1 LAPPHVGLPVL
12 IPRNEYPAS
21 TITQAK
27 WLLGKLVVRHTSAGV
42 MIGRIVETEAYLH
55 NDAAAHSF
63 IGPTPRNR
71 SLFLEKGHAYV
82 YIAYGVSMMLNVS
95 AGEEGVGT
103 GVLIRGLEPVSG
115 IEQMEKNRGLTKLRD
130 LSRGPGRLAQALAID
145 LSLQGHDLCRR
156 GPLWLGK
163 DGRKVGAMGKSKR
176 IGITKNAEP
185 LLRFFVKDN
194 PFVSGPKALNQ

>member
-1 LAPPHVGLPVL
+1 LAAPYVGLQAL
-12 IPRNEYPAS
+12 LRRNEYPAS
-21 TITQAK
+21 PITQAK

-63 IGPTPRNR
+63 NGPTPRNR

-115 IEQMEKNRGLTKLRD
+115 IEQMEKNRGFTKLRD

-163 DGRKVGAMGKSKR
+163 DGRKVGAIGKSKR

-185 LLRFFVKDN
+185 MLRFFVKDN

>member
-1 LAPPHVGLPVL
+1 MALPAL
-12 IPRNEYPAS
+12 IRRDEYPANPV
-21 TITQAK
+21 TQAR
-27 WLLGKLVVRHTSAGV
+27 WLLGKLVVRHTAAGV

-63 IGPTPRNR
+63 RGPTPRNR
-71 SLFLEKGHAYV
+71 SLFLQKGHAYI

-103 GVLIRGLEPVSG
+103 GVLIRGLEPISG
-115 IEQMEKNRGLTKLRD
+115 VDLMERNRGLTKLRD
-130 LSRGPGRLAQALAID
+130 LTRGPGRLAQAFAID

-156 GPLWLGK
+156 GALWLGK
-163 DGRKVGAMGKSKR
+163 DGYKAGAIGKSKR

-194 PFVSGPKALNQ
+194 PFVSGPKALNL

>member
-1 LAPPHVGLPVL
+1 VPLPTL
-12 IPRNEYPAS
+12 IRRDEYPAD

-27 WLLGKLVVRHTSAGV
+27 WLLGKLVVRHTAAGV
-42 MIGRIVETEAYLH
+42 MVGRIVETEAYLH

-63 IGPTPRNR
+63 RGVTPRNK

-95 AGEEGVGT
+95 AGKEGVGT
-103 GVLIRGLEPVSG
+103 GVLIRGLEPVAG
-115 IEQMEKNRGLTKLRD
+115 IEIMEKNRGLTKLRD
-130 LSRGPGRLAQALAID
+130 LTRGPGRLAQAFAID
-145 LSLQGHDLCRR
+145 LTLQGHDLCRR
-156 GPLWLGK
+156 GALWLGK
-163 DGRKVGAMGKSKR
+163 DGHKIGAIGKSKR

-194 PFVSGPKALNQ
+194 PFVSGPKALNV

>member
-1 LAPPHVGLPVL
+1 VPPPAL
-12 IPRNEYPAS
+12 IGRDEYPAS
-21 TITQAK
+21 TISQAK
-27 WLLGKLVVRHTSAGV
+27 WLLGKLVVRHTGEGV

-63 IGPTPRNR
+63 RGMTPRNR

-95 AGEEGVGT
+95 AGKEGVGT

-115 IEQMEKNRGLTKLRD
+115 VELMEKNRGLTTLRD
-130 LSRGPGRLAQALAID
+130 LTRGPGRLAQALAVD

-156 GPLWLGK
+156 GPLWLAK
-163 DGRKVGAMGKSKR
+163 DGHKLGAVGKSKR

-185 LLRFFVKDN
+185 LLRFYVKGN
-194 PFVSGPKALNQ
+194 PFVSGPASLSPP